1 MSNHPFAHQYKV
13 VTFLGVRFG
22 CWGDFDVEF
31 GSNDV
36 EEPSGVDRTRAGI
49 FFGVER
55 FRGTAGVDVA
65 KVISDMRS
73 VKCGR
78 PSFGV
83 DVSMCCFD
91 EDRSM
96 FCFDEDRSKP
106 EASETETKIWQWLNK
121 VEEFKLNY
129 QEILARHIWIWKIYL
144 TCCHFNIL

>member
-1 MSNHPFAHQYKV
+1 MSNRPFAHQYKV

-22 CWGDFDVEF
+22 GRGDFDDKF
-31 GSNDV
+31 SSNDV

-55 FRGTAGVDVA
+55 FRGTAAGVGVA
-65 KVISDMRS
+65 KGISDIRS

-91 EDRSM
+91 EDRPM
-96 FCFDEDRSKP
+96 FCFDEDRSEP
-106 EASETETKIWQWLNK
+106 EASETETKI
-121 VEEFKLNY
+121 
-129 QEILARHIWIWKIYL
+129 
-144 TCCHFNIL
+144 